1 MSTNRNKKGRLYLS
15 NISFSLTSVN
25 LEFSLKFSI
34 LTYKTLNDQAPLYLK
49 KTHRALL
56 CQTACL
62 RFLVTKRRM
71 GDRLLSCGACSQ
83 FGFWRQTS
91 SLLSKLKLK
100 LSSSYK
106 TFISNLSADPESSLS
121 FHGSMITML
130 LHSSMSTTILL
141 SLL

>member
-15 NISFSLTSVN
+15 NISFSSTSVN

-91 SLLSKLKLK
+91 SFLSKLKLK